1 MERMFSEKL
10 VTNVGCMT
18 LRASSMKAID
28 RVMAAYAKSHKLTDA
43 QAEMVRR
50 ELSLFIDQFIDDRM
64 PKSRNIKLG
73 DLPISK

>member
-1 MERMFSEKL
+1 
-10 VTNVGCMT
+10 
-18 LRASSMKAID
+18 MKAID